1 MKITA
6 EPRSDQYNAD
16 DFVQGPREFTVAGV
30 RAGTAEQKYDIL
42 LDGETRCWR
51 PPLTV
56 LRLLMAAWGDE
67 ATTWVGKRVRLYR
80 DPTIRF
86 GKDLTGGIR
95 VSHLSGIDKPLTV
108 SLTATRGKRASHT
121 VEPLPDVA
129 PAHAEPTAADV
140 AASTDVLALKAMWRA
155 SGPERRAQIEARV
168 SELNATPAIDPS
180 APDPDDPDPTLGA
193 DWPTVTQG
201 GERR

>member
-16 DFVQGPREFTVAGV
+16 DLVQGPREFTIAGV
-30 RAGTAEQKYDIL
+30 RAGTAEQKYDVL
-42 LDGETRCWR
+42 LEGETRCWR

-67 ATTWVGKRVRLYR
+67 AANWTGKRVRLYR
-80 DPTIRF
+80 DPSIRF

-108 SLTATRGKRASHT
+108 ALTATRGKRSAHT
-121 VEPLPDVA
+121 VEPLPDA
-129 PAHAEPTAADV
+129 PAPSATLSAGQI
-140 AASTDVLALKAMWRA
+140 AASTDVDWL
-155 SGPERRAQIEARV
+155 RAQWKNAGPQQRAAIEARV
-168 SELNATPAIDPS
+168 TELTP
-180 APDPDDPDPTLGA
+180 PDDA
-193 DWPTVTQG
+193 A
-201 GERR
+201 

>member
-67 ATTWVGKRVRLYR
+67 ASAWTGKRVRLYR
-80 DPTIRF
+80 DASIRF

-108 SLTATRGKRASHT
+108 ALTATRGKRAVHT
-121 VEPLPDVA
+121 VEPLPDA
-129 PAHAEPTAADV
+129 PTAPREPTPDEV
-140 AASTDVLALKAMWRA
+140 AACTDLERLRAMHA
-155 SGPERRAQIEARV
+155 AAGPEMRAVIIARRD
-168 SELNATPAIDPS
+168 ELTVP
-180 APDPDDPDPTLGA
+180 PDDA
-193 DWPTVTQG
+193 A
-201 GERR
+201 